1 MSRQPVLEGPI
12 QLHWSS
18 PETAAYLTGLVVQPQ
33 GALASGWALAV
44 AATHPRQGAHQVGQR
59 TQSLPHQAW
68 LWQRPVALKVGSSA
82 QAPLPKALRCALL
95 GHLVQVAVLQRG
107 PVPAGRCLG
116 QAAAAAAAA
125 AAGPWQRLLAA
136 VHSRWAGCQAGQRLE
151 SQDAATC
158 ATLVKAFVGWILLP
172 HSCSLRR
179 QAAVKNSGF
188 GALRRVALCLLPALA
203 VSCEGATQAFT
214 EIASICVSS

>member
-1 MSRQPVLEGPI
+1 M
-12 QLHWSS
+12 
-18 PETAAYLTGLVVQPQ
+18 QPQ
-33 GALASGWALAV
+33 GALALGRALAA
-44 AATHPRQGAHQVGQR
+44 AATLPRQGALQVGQR

-125 AAGPWQRLLAA
+125 GPWQRLLAA

-151 SQDAATC
+151 SQDVATC

-172 HSCSLRR
+172 RSCSLRR
-179 QAAVKNSGF
+179 QAAVQNSGL
-188 GALRRVALCLLPALA
+188 ALSGEWLCAFSQLLLCLVKVPLRPSQRLLA
-203 VSCEGATQAFT
+203 SVSARDAGPHHLAW
-214 EIASICVSS
+214 